1 MCDFLKKSM
10 KKSLL
15 ILLIFYSYQGFSKM
29 TPPRIDLN
37 EILLKLKEY
46 NDPTVTRDLKGDFF
60 KNIRFQN
67 DSLAYFNPNGTLH
80 LFEIK
85 FDSTISIEKL
95 SKGIYHGSTFNRY
108 LFNYQNKIYSFG
120 GEGLWN
126 SCVKLLEFNKKNKEW
141 FNLKIKN
148 FPNDAGKIIC
158 SWLINNK
165 LKVLLSLTNLN
176 KDENSKKFNFSFGEI
191 DMTTFS
197 YKEIGMFKSMYSQVL
212 SFGNRNIIWESDQYA
227 VYLNR
232 SLENCHYIVFDKIS
246 GEKLFTNLL
255 KDIPCLDGASYIYIN
270 DSTLFYR
277 NSDMVLDSVIIN
289 NESIYYNIP
298 LQDIYYNNILES
310 RIYKI
315 STYAISFIILSVL
328 IIVLIKKINK
338 NRNLGY
344 ENTFEVEK
352 RLLDNKGK
360 IIKRE
365 ELDELLGISHLSFD
379 SIKSKRSSLIRSIND
394 NGKLNIE
401 RIRKEDDKRFF
412 KYSIN

>member
-1 MCDFLKKSM
+1 M
-10 KKSLL
+10 KKLLL
-15 ILLIFYSYQGFSKM
+15 ILSIFLNFQGFSKI

-37 EILLKLKEY
+37 KILLKLKEF
-46 NDPTVTRDLKGDFF
+46 NDPTVTRNLEIDFF
-60 KNIRFQN
+60 KNLRFQN
-67 DSLAYFNPNGTLH
+67 DSVAYFNPNGTLH
-80 LFEIK
+80 LFKIK
-85 FDSTISIEKL
+85 FNSSTVSVEKL

-108 LFNYQNKIYSFG
+108 FFNNENKLYSFG
-120 GEGLWN
+120 GEGLWA
-126 SCVKLLEFNKKNKEW
+126 SCSKLLQFNKKNREW
-141 FNLKIKN
+141 FKIEIKN
-148 FPNDAGKIIC
+148 YPFNSGKIIS

-165 LKVLLSLTNLN
+165 LNVLLTLN
-176 KDENSKKFNFSFGEI
+176 GNNRSKKFNFLFGEI
-191 DMTTFS
+191 DMSTFLFTD
-197 YKEIGMFKSMYSQVL
+197 IGRFNSMYSPDL
-212 SFGNRNIIWESDQYA
+212 SFGNRNIIGES
-227 VYLNR
+227 NR
-232 SLENCHYIVFDKIS
+232 YIIYENRTLEECLYGIFDKKS
-246 GEKLFTNLL
+246 GERLFTNLL
-255 KDIPCLDGASYIYIN
+255 KDIPCIDGISYVYLK

-277 NSDMVLDSVIIN
+277 NSSNELSSIVI
-289 NESIYYNIP
+289 NESNIYDRYPMKEIYY
-298 LQDIYYNNILES
+298 DRILEN

-315 STYAISFIILSVL
+315 SAYAIGFIILSIL
-328 IIVLIKKINK
+328 TIIIIKKVNR

-401 RIRKEDDKRFF
+401 RIRKDDDKRFF